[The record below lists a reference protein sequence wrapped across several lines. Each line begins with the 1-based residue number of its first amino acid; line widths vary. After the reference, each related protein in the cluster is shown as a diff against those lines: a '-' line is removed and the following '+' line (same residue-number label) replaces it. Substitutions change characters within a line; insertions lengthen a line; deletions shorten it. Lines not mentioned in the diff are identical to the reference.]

1 MDSHDLD
8 APVLRRVA
16 RGDRRAL
23 EELAVRYEGPL
34 VGLATGLMGG
44 RADLARDAVQ
54 DAWVRV
60 IRHAAG
66 FRGQSTVKTW
76 LYRIVINRCKDL
88 REKLARDRGGAGY
101 RHDYGAGERFDE
113 APELEPPMRA
123 SGTERAAALHAA
135 LAGLPG
141 GSRLIVLLCYHQGL
155 THEQAAEVLDIPT
168 GTLKSRLNAALKEL
182 RRSLA
187 SEGPSEGEKRS

>member
-88 REKLARDRGGAGY
+88 REKLARDRGGDRGWQTP
-101 RHDYGAGERFDE
+101 GQERFDE
-113 APELEPPMRA
+113 APELDPPMRA
-123 SGTERAAALHAA
+123 SGTERSAALHAA

-182 RRSLA
+182 RQSLA